1 MNGVIQQDSETLS
14 LKSQNTKMYKKFIE
28 NTDIRDKFVFIRND
42 FNVPLSSDG
51 DITDETRITESL
63 RTINYAL
70 DKNAKVV
77 CASHLGRPN
86 GQKDEK
92 LSLKQVAERLS
103 SLIGKKVIFNGEST
117 GPSIDKIKNEMK
129 AGDILLLENL
139 RFNPGEKANS
149 EDLSAELAR
158 NIEVYVNDA
167 FGTSHRAHA
176 SIVGITKHVPISVM
190 GYLLKKEK
198 EFLEMALN
206 NPPEKF
212 TIILGG
218 TKVSEKIGVI
228 ENLLGK
234 AKTIIIGGAMAY
246 TFLKAKGEEV
256 GASMVENEF
265 LEFCKN
271 IMETAKDKGVK
282 ILLPVDH
289 IAANKI
295 ERNITIRMI
304 KPGEGI
310 PPDML
315 GLDLGFNTVSI
326 FRKEI
331 LESQMIFWNGPMGV
345 FEVED
350 FSGGTM
356 AVAEAVAESPAI
368 SIAGGGDT
376 IAAIKLAGV
385 KGNISHIST
394 GGGASL
400 ELMSGI
406 SLPGIESLTED

>member
-1 MNGVIQQDSETLS
+1 
-14 LKSQNTKMYKKFIE
+14 MYKKFIE
-28 NTDIRDKFVFIRND
+28 HTDIRDKFVFIRND

-51 DITDETRITESL
+51 DIMDDTRITESL

-70 DKNAKVV
+70 DQNARVI
-77 CASHLGRPN
+77 CASHMGRPR
-86 GQKDEK
+86 GERDEK
-92 LSLKQVAERLS
+92 LTLKRVAERLS
-103 SLIGKKVIFNGEST
+103 SLIGREVIFNGETT
-117 GPSIDKIKNEMK
+117 GPSIEKIKAEMRG
-129 AGDILLLENL
+129 GDILLLENL
-139 RFNPGEKANS
+139 RFDPGEKANDTDFS
-149 EDLSAELAR
+149 KELA
-158 NIEVYVNDA
+158 NKIDVYVNDA

-176 SIVGITKHVPISVM
+176 SMKGITKHVPVSVM
-190 GYLLKKEK
+190 GYLLKKET
-198 EFLEMALN
+198 EFLEMAIN

-218 TKVSEKIGVI
+218 AKVSDKLGVI
-228 ENLLGK
+228 ENLAGK
-234 AKTIIIGGAMAY
+234 ASSIIIGGAMAY

-256 GASMVENEF
+256 GSSLVETEF
-265 LEFCKN
+265 LDMCKR
-271 IMETAKDKGVK
+271 IMETAERKGVK

-310 PPDML
+310 PPDMM
-315 GLDLGFNTVSI
+315 GLDLGFKTVSL

-345 FEVED
+345 FEVDD

-376 IAAIKLAGV
+376 ILAINKAGV

-400 ELMSGI
+400 ELMSGG
-406 SLPGIESLTED
+406 SLPGLNSLTED

>member
-1 MNGVIQQDSETLS
+1 
-14 LKSQNTKMYKKFIE
+14 MYKKFIE
-28 NTDIRDKFVFIRND
+28 RTDIRDKFIFIRND
-42 FNVPLSSDG
+42 FNVPISSDG
-51 DITDETRITESL
+51 DITDETRITESI

-70 DKNAKVV
+70 DQKARVV
-77 CASHLGRPN
+77 CASHLGRPK
-86 GQKDEK
+86 GQRDEK
-92 LSLKQVAERLS
+92 LSLKRVAERLS
-103 SLIGKKVIFNGEST
+103 DLIGKEVIFNGETT
-117 GPSIDKIKNEMK
+117 GPSIDNIKTKMK
-129 AGDILLLENL
+129 GGDILLLENL
-139 RFNPGEKANS
+139 RFDPGEKANS
-149 EDLSAELAR
+149 KDFSAELAK
-158 NIEVYVNDA
+158 NIDVYVDDA
-167 FGTSHRAHA
+167 FGSSHRAHA
-176 SIVGITKHVPISVM
+176 SIVGITKHVPVSVM

-212 TIILGG
+212 TVILGG
-218 TKVSEKIGVI
+218 AKVSDKIGVI
-228 ENLLGK
+228 ENLIGK
-234 AKTIIIGGAMAY
+234 ARTIIIGGAMAY

-256 GASMVENEF
+256 GASLVEHEF
-265 LEFCKN
+265 LDVCKK
-271 IMETAKDKGVK
+271 ILETANNKGVK

-295 ERNITIRMI
+295 EPNITIRMI

-310 PPDML
+310 PPDMI

-326 FRKEI
+326 FRKAI

-345 FEVED
+345 FEIDD

-376 IAAIKLAGV
+376 VAAINKAGAR
-385 KGNISHIST
+385 GNISHVST

-400 ELMSGI
+400 ELMAGI
-406 SLPGIESLTED
+406 SLPGLENLTED